1 MYKSERIMK
10 AIGNISDDKIENT
23 ARALGYQREESKK
36 YRPRRV
42 GRTVLIAAVIVT
54 LLITMCAAAYA
65 LNLFGIK
72 DLIMP
77 MLKGW
82 TSDNT
87 TVLSAQGLQSS
98 REYMAYHEFQLFYDD
113 YVANDYYGDQIPQE
127 MDDWMQQR
135 SNIYFCYTDTLKNKI
150 LDICGRYDLSL
161 RNERYD
167 NSGLDN
173 LGKYIGVSPIISVD
187 GYNSNDAGFIA
198 YDDGSFLLQNGITDA
213 PFGYIETT
221 LIRNVKGYFSQGYLE
236 FPEGALLDE
245 RNYVT
250 AEGKEILIVSSGTKT
265 MLLYDG
271 EHAFVSM
278 SLSCGTNIDSYYV
291 DHIADRINFIGLGA
305 ASKVDPE
312 AQSPAHEPRPFTAEG
327 IGATSSTVEK
337 QTVGIGDSF
346 NCYGLMDMLEITV
359 TEMTISNNMFDAG
372 WQLQDIDVYSAAN
385 VFDNSGTL
393 MSVFFPDY
401 IDRNTGTLIEGVKI
415 LTVDLIVG
423 NRSTESIDIGAGTN
437 VFPYCLLHLID
448 ITQMQDQS
456 QARYADCIAYKGAE
470 TATGHGA
477 CITLAPGECKTYE
490 LGYILDAAFDLQSSY
505 LATVGSIMPGVF
517 YLPVSLASEG

>member
-10 AIGNISDDKIENT
+10 AIGNISDEKIENA
-23 ARALGYQREESKK
+23 ARSLGYQKEESKQ

-42 GRTVLIAAVIVT
+42 GRTVLIAAAIVT
-54 LLITMCAAAYA
+54 MFIAMGVGAYA

-87 TVLSAQGLQSS
+87 TVLSSQGLQSS

-113 YVANDYYGDQIPQE
+113 YEANNHYGDQVPQE
-127 MDDWMQQR
+127 MDDWMKQH
-135 SNIYFCYTDTLKNKI
+135 SNIYFCYTDTLKNKL
-150 LDICGRYDLSL
+150 LDICDKYDLSL

-167 NSGLDN
+167 NSGLEN

-198 YDDGSFLLQNGITDA
+198 YDDGSFLLQNGITDT

-245 RNYVT
+245 RNYIT
-250 AEGKEILIVSSGTKT
+250 TGGEEILIISSGTET
-265 MLLYDG
+265 ILLYDG
-271 EHAFVSM
+271 ENAFVSM
-278 SLSCGTNIDSYYV
+278 SLSCGTNIDSYYIEQ
-291 DHIADRINFIGLGA
+291 IADRINFNGLGA
-305 ASKVDPE
+305 ASTVNPE
-312 AQSPAHEPRPFTAEG
+312 AKSQAHETSPIDADKNGT
-327 IGATSSTVEK
+327 ISSTVEE

-359 TEMTISNNMFDAG
+359 TEMTISDNIFDAG

-385 VFDNSGTL
+385 VFDNRGTL
-393 MSVFFPDY
+393 MSVFFPDF

-415 LTVDLIVG
+415 LTVDLTVE
-423 NRSTESIDIGAGTN
+423 NRSTENNDIGVGTN

-448 ITQMQDQS
+448 ITQMQNQS

-477 CITLAPGECKTYE
+477 CITLASGECKTYK
-490 LGYILDAAFDLQSSY
+490 LGYILDAAFDSQSSY
-505 LATVGSIMPGVF
+505 LATVGSIVPGVF
-517 YLPVSLASEG
+517 YLPVSLANAR